1 MPNDSTSRDTV
12 TALLEGVSTHTGI
25 TFLEDLVIALCTVFD
40 VDYALVGILQDN
52 GEQQIRTISACHAGE
67 LAENRIFTL
76 RTSPAAEVVG
86 GTACIFASEVNKRF
100 PEDTLLKELG
110 AGSFIGIPLF
120 ASDGADL
127 GLIALLKR
135 EPIANGL
142 FVSDILQ
149 LFADRAVAEIERT
162 RYEAELRNLLEA
174 RSGELD
180 RAINELQT
188 FSYSVSH
195 DLRAP
200 LRAINGYAEAL
211 GEDCQLQLDD
221 TATDYLRRIR
231 SSARRMERL
240 IDDLLV
246 LSRATRHPIKRSQV
260 DLSAMGREIL
270 DQLHAAHPQ
279 RTVHV
284 DLQSG
289 IVANADPNL
298 IRLALEN
305 LIGNAWKY
313 TGKIDDGRIRLSAHQ
328 DNGQT
333 VYQVQD
339 NGAGFN
345 MEYAKK
351 LFEVFQRLHRAEDF
365 EGSGVGLAIVKRIIE
380 RHGGCI
386 WAHSREGEGAS
397 FYFTLPNQDT
407 RPVAISA
414 LPNRPWPF
422 A

>member
-1 MPNDSTSRDTV
+1 MPNASNYRDTV
-12 TALLEGVSTHTGI
+12 TALLEGVSTHTGV
-25 TFLEDLVIALCTVFD
+25 TFLEDLVIALCTVFE
-40 VDYALVGILQDN
+40 VDYALVGILEDN
-52 GEQQIRTISACHAGE
+52 TEQQIRTISACHLGE
-67 LAENRIFTL
+67 LTENRIFALTA
-76 RTSPAAEVVG
+76 SPAAEVVG
-86 GTACIFASEVNKRF
+86 GTACIYASEVDKRF
-100 PEDTLLKELG
+100 PDDALLKELG
-110 AGSFIGIPLF
+110 VGSFIGIPLF
-120 ASDGADL
+120 ASDGGGL

-135 EPIANGL
+135 EPIANDL

-149 LFADRAVAEIERT
+149 LFSDRAVAEIERT
-162 RYEAELRNLLEA
+162 QYEAELRNLLDV

-180 RAINELQT
+180 RVVKELQS

-211 GEDCQLQLDD
+211 GEDCEVQLDD
-221 TATDYLRRIR
+221 TARDYLERIR

-270 DQLHAAHPQ
+270 DRLHTAHPQ
-279 RTVHV
+279 RNVHV
-284 DLQSG
+284 DLQTD
-289 IVANADPNL
+289 ILATADPDL

-313 TGKIDDGRIRLSAHQ
+313 TGKIDEGRIRFSTHKA
-328 DNGQT
+328 NGQT

-339 NGAGFN
+339 NGTGFS
-345 MEYAKK
+345 MEYANK

-365 EGSGVGLAIVKRIIE
+365 EGTGVGLAIAKRIIE

-386 WAHSREGEGAS
+386 WADSREGEGAS
-397 FYFTLPNQDT
+397 FYFTLPNPDT
-407 RPVAISA
+407 RPVAISEH
-414 LPNRPWPF
+414 F
-422 A
+422 